1 MIGWLVKI
9 FIKNP
14 DNVKDSKVR
23 ESYGVL
29 SGAVGIFCNVC
40 LFVLKFIAGIITG
53 AVSIS
58 ADAFNNL
65 SDAGSSVITL
75 AGFKMAV
82 SLRTRIIHMDMAE

>member
-1 MIGWLVKI
+1 MIGWLVKT
-9 FIKNP
+9 FIKNS
-14 DNVKDSKVR
+14 DDVKDSKVR

-40 LFVLKFIAGIITG
+40 LFMFKFIAGIITG

-75 AGFKMAV
+75 VGFKMAGKPAD
-82 SLRTRIIHMDMAE
+82 TAHP